1 MKQLSAL
8 DNMFL
13 SLEHGNQ
20 AMHVA
25 SLGIYDPSTAPG
37 GKVRFKQ
44 ILAHYASRVDE
55 MKVFQRRLVKVP
67 LGIDLPFWLD
77 DGAIDLEY
85 HVRHIALPLPGDWR
99 QLMIQIA
106 RLHSRPLDLTKPL
119 WETYVIE
126 GLGNVEGLPADCFAI
141 YCKMHH
147 SMVDGDTSVEL
158 LRIQHDLQPIDRPVD
173 RLTTYIADSA
183 PTTLELV
190 SRGLSSR
197 AGRVLDAG
205 RSLFNLGR
213 VGLNLGGKLLRTGAV
228 DPAKIEAA
236 LRDAM
241 FPDNPV
247 TRFSGDISPHR
258 MVTGVALPL
267 ADFQMIRNQLKSIT
281 VNDIFLA
288 IVGGAVRRYL
298 GEKNELPATSLHA
311 AVPVSTHGE
320 KRSADEGN
328 SVSGTLAPLLTNI
341 ADPLERVN
349 GIHEA
354 MEKNKEVMGAL
365 GRDLLKELSQLAP
378 MLPPQLLL
386 KHAVATRASI
396 IVSNVRG
403 PDVPLYFAGA
413 KLVRLL
419 PISIATN
426 GIGLNVTGFSYDGQL
441 WICAVSCR
449 KMIPDPE
456 AFAACFQVSLDELK
470 HAVSTT
476 VISPKRKLVAKAA
489 TKLATK
495 ATIRATTKAS
505 KKTTVK

>member
-20 AMHVA
+20 TMHVA
-25 SLGIYDPSTAPG
+25 SLGIYNPATAPG

-44 ILAHYASRVDE
+44 ILAHYASRLDK
-55 MKVFQRRLVKVP
+55 MKVFQRHLVKVP

-77 DGAIDLEY
+77 EGAIDLEY
-85 HVRHIALPLPGDWR
+85 HVRHIALPHPGDWR
-99 QLMIQIA
+99 QLMIQVA

-126 GLGNVEGLPADCFAI
+126 GLDNVEGLPPDSFAI

-147 SMVDGDTSVEL
+147 SMVDGDTGVEL
-158 LRIQHDLQPIDRPVD
+158 MRIQHDLQPIGRSVD
-173 RLTTYIADSA
+173 RLTTYVADRD
-183 PTTLELV
+183 PTRLELV
-190 SRGLSSR
+190 SRGLSGR
-197 AGRVLDAG
+197 AERVLDAG

-213 VGLNLGGKLLRTGAV
+213 VGLSLGGKLLKNGAL
-228 DPAKIEAA
+228 DPAKITAV
-236 LRDAM
+236 LRDVVQ
-241 FPDNPV
+241 PGNPV

-267 ADFQMIRNQLKSIT
+267 ADFQVIRSQLKGIT

-288 IVGGAVRRYL
+288 ITGGAVRCYL
-298 GEKNELPATSLHA
+298 AGKNELPAETLHA

-328 SVSGTLAPLLTNI
+328 SVSGTLAPLLTHI
-341 ADPLERVN
+341 ADPVERVH
-349 GIHEA
+349 GIHAA
-354 MEKNKEVMGAL
+354 MEKNKEMMGAL
-365 GRDLLKELSQLAP
+365 GRDLIKELSQLAP

-386 KHAVATRASI
+386 KHVVAKRASI

-403 PDVPLYFAGA
+403 PNVPLYFAGA
-413 KLVRLL
+413 QLVRFL

-426 GIGLNVTGFSYDGQL
+426 GIGLNVTGFSYDDQL

-456 AFAACFQVSLDELK
+456 AFTACLQASLDELK
-470 HAVSTT
+470 RAVTAAAA
-476 VISPKRKLVAKAA
+476 SPKRKPRAKSA
-489 TKLATK
+489 
-495 ATIRATTKAS
+495 
-505 KKTTVK
+505 KTAVK

>member
-20 AMHVA
+20 TMHVA
-25 SLGIYDPSTAPG
+25 SLGIYDPSSAPG

-44 ILAHYASRVDE
+44 ILAHYASRVDK
-55 MKVFQRRLVKVP
+55 MKVFQRHLVKVP

-85 HVRHIALPLPGDWR
+85 HVRHIALPQPGDWR
-99 QLMIQIA
+99 QLMIQVA

-126 GLGNVEGLPADCFAI
+126 GLNNVEGLPPDCFAI

-147 SMVDGDTSVEL
+147 ALVDGDTGVEL
-158 LRIQHDLQPIDRPVD
+158 IRIQHDLQPITHPVD
-173 RLTTYIADSA
+173 RLTTYIADSD

-197 AGRVLDAG
+197 AGRVLEAG
-205 RSLFNLGR
+205 RSLINLGR
-213 VGLNLGGKLLRTGAV
+213 VGLNLGGKLLQSGGV
-228 DPAKIEAA
+228 DPAKIKAV
-236 LRDAM
+236 LHDAM
-241 FPDNPV
+241 HPANPV

-267 ADFQMIRNQLKSIT
+267 ADFQLIRNHLQGIT

-288 IVGGAVRRYL
+288 ITGGAVRRYL
-298 GEKNELPATSLHA
+298 ADKNELPATTLHA

-320 KRSADEGN
+320 KRSAEEGN
-328 SVSGTLAPLLTNI
+328 SVSGTLAPLMTDI
-341 ADPLERVN
+341 ADPVERVH
-349 GIHEA
+349 GIHAA
-354 MEKNKEVMGAL
+354 MEKSKQVMGSL

-386 KHAVATRASI
+386 KHVVATRASI
-396 IVSNVRG
+396 VVSNVRG
-403 PDVPLYFAGA
+403 PNVPLYFAGA
-413 KLVRLL
+413 RLVRFL
-419 PISIATN
+419 PVSIATN

-449 KMIPDPE
+449 KMIADPE
-456 AFAACFQVSLDELK
+456 FFNACFQASLDELK
-470 HAVSTT
+470 SAVAAA
-476 VISPKRKLVAKAA
+476 VVAPKRKPKARPA
-489 TKLATK
+489 TKGSAKVISK
-495 ATIRATTKAS
+495 ARPK
-505 KKTTVK
+505 